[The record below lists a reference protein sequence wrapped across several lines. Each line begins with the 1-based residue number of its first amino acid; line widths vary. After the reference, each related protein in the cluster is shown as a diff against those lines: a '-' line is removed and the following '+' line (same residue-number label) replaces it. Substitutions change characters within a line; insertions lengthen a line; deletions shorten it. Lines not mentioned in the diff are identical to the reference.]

1 MKTALSKL
9 FVWLGK
15 MMSEDNGS
23 PSQVR
28 FSNVY
33 AIIILIPC
41 IAFCLIYV
49 TIVYSGL
56 ITYVLDAILIFI
68 GGLYGL
74 KVAQKSSEQKI
85 PPEET
90 K

>member
-1 MKTALSKL
+1 MKQALSKL

-15 MMSEDNGS
+15 MMSEDNDH
-23 PSQVR
+23 PSQIR
-28 FSNVY
+28 FSNFY

-41 IAFCLIYV
+41 VAFCLIYV
-49 TIVYSGL
+49 TVVYSGL

-68 GGLYGL
+68 GGLFGL
-74 KVAQKSSEQKI
+74 KVAQKVSEQKI
-85 PPEET
+85 PPET